1 MRKIEK
7 YYLIY
12 LKLYKVK
19 GVMISEGCTLLILSD
34 AVRFFFKVKHLSVF
48 NNVDTLI
55 RKNY

>member
-19 GVMISEGCTLLILSD
+19 GVMISIGCTILILND

>member
-19 GVMISEGCTLLILSD
+19 GVMINVGCTLLILSD
-34 AVRFFFKVKHLSVF
+34 AVRFF
-48 NNVDTLI
+48 
-55 RKNY
+55 

>member
-12 LKLYKVK
+12 LKLYKLK
-19 GVMISEGCTLLILSD
+19 GVMISVSCTLLILND

-55 RKNY
+55 R